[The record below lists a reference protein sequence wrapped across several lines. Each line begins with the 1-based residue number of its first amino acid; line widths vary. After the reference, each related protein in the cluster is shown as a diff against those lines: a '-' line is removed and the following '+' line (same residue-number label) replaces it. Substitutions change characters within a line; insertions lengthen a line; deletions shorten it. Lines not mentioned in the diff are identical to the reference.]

1 MTGFV
6 FPDEFRVEK
15 NLNSANVDEIIG
27 ITFSETDIDRML
39 TRVAERM
46 VKAGRISR
54 TSKAKVGGKPADSLT
69 VSELAQAMQNSPA
82 TVGFSGAAGVEA
94 LEGWLRSSVVVV
106 KSQGKSRMGE
116 GIDYL
121 APITAAAYRT
131 GFPKNAQR
139 HRRAD
144 KIIYDLMVMFL
155 KALDIEGPHQILK
168 RYCAETIGQG
178 VDFGALP
185 HNEPNYD
192 GKSSLDVSQLLALR
206 FVELFDTEGLDNKT
220 DTEEFCGV
228 VVPGALVPLGRDLVS
243 LFQVMAGHVGKG
255 ATWDVADSFSALR
268 SVVAIRLFQIP
279 LRTSRAL
286 RSAFSDTPH
295 SDLWQSSIDQE
306 SDEILRAEWKNPLE
320 IYCDF
325 TDVANSPS
333 EQLAKQC
340 VSRDLDALRLFF
352 RDRMLY
358 RATIQAG
365 SQTQSRHIFSGDSKN
380 SKSRRAIF
388 QEVLRAQDDT
398 DYHNAANWYLNNLE
412 VQLKDEHGEATD
424 PQSLRTLHEAREI
437 YDNPLH
443 AFAAVIAASR
453 ELEGVEGLIK
463 WLKATGGLQS
473 AGLPKGYGV
482 FRGREGQRSTW
493 KYRPNEE
500 LILNLVDLCFI
511 DSPNSPTKTGA
522 TVRRKLSLG
531 TLLARLRD
539 RYGILV
545 DTPPAEFDNPG
556 TRQAASENL
565 RAFTGFLR
573 DIGCFETLSD
583 DFEGNEVLRPRRI
596 R

>member
-1 MTGFV
+1 
-6 FPDEFRVEK
+6 
-15 NLNSANVDEIIG
+15 
-27 ITFSETDIDRML
+27 
-39 TRVAERM
+39 
-46 VKAGRISR
+46 
-54 TSKAKVGGKPADSLT
+54 
-69 VSELAQAMQNSPA
+69 
-82 TVGFSGAAGVEA
+82 
-94 LEGWLRSSVVVV
+94 
-106 KSQGKSRMGE
+106 
-116 GIDYL
+116 
-121 APITAAAYRT
+121 
-131 GFPKNAQR
+131 
-139 HRRAD
+139 
-144 KIIYDLMVMFL
+144 
-155 KALDIEGPHQILK
+155 
-168 RYCAETIGQG
+168 
-178 VDFGALP
+178 
-185 HNEPNYD
+185 
-192 GKSSLDVSQLLALR
+192 
-206 FVELFDTEGLDNKT
+206 LFDTEGLDNKE

-228 VVPGALVPLGRDLVS
+228 VVPGALVPLGRDLVG

-286 RSAFSDTPH
+286 RSAFRDTPH
-295 SDLWQSSIDQE
+295 SDLWQNPIDQQSNE
-306 SDEILRAEWKNPLE
+306 TLRADWKNPLE

-333 EQLAKQC
+333 EQLAKRC
-340 VSRDLDALRLFF
+340 VSRDIDALRLFF

-380 SKSRRAIF
+380 PKSRRAIF

-412 VQLKDEHGEATD
+412 VQLKDEHGDATD
-424 PQSLRTLHEAREI
+424 PQSLRTLHEARETN
-437 YDNPLH
+437 DNPLD
-443 AFAAVIAASR
+443 AFAEVIAASR

-473 AGLPKGYGV
+473 TGLPKGYGIL
-482 FRGREGQRSTW
+482 RGREGQRSTW

-511 DSPNSPTKTGA
+511 DPPNSPTKTGA
-522 TVRRKLSLG
+522 TVRRKLPLG

-545 DTPPAEFDNPG
+545 DTPPGEFDNPE